1 LKAGLLAAAWQLPLS
16 GADDIYRTGGK
27 TMFKKN
33 LSLFLVGSLL
43 LSLFATPAALA
54 RTKEEKEAALA
65 AKVKAGVAK
74 LGAGVDA
81 KIAVRLR
88 DKTKLKGH
96 VSRIEEEAF
105 FITDAKTG
113 AETRVAYGDVTQ
125 AKGNNLSTGAIIA
138 IAAGVAVGVT
148 LLVLYIIIVSNG

>member
-1 LKAGLLAAAWQLPLS
+1 MECRLPIS
-16 GADDIYRTGGK
+16 AMNEIHRNGGK

-33 LSLFLVGSLL
+33 LSLFLVGALL
-43 LSLFATPAALA
+43 ISLFATPTALA

-74 LGAGVDA
+74 LGAGVDTNISI
-81 KIAVRLR
+81 KLR

-105 FITDAKTG
+105 FITDEKTG

-125 AKGNNLSTGAIIA
+125 AKGNNLSTGVIIA
-138 IAAGVAVGVT
+138 ISIGVGVGLT
-148 LLVLYIIIVSNG
+148 LLVIYIYILSNSR

>member
-1 LKAGLLAAAWQLPLS
+1 
-16 GADDIYRTGGK
+16 
-27 TMFKKN
+27 MFKKN

-43 LSLFATPAALA
+43 LSFFAAPAVLA

-81 KIAVRLR
+81 NISVKLR

-138 IAAGVAVGVT
+138 ISIGVGVGVT
-148 LLVLYIIIVSNG
+148 LLVIYIYILSNSR

>member
-1 LKAGLLAAAWQLPLS
+1 
-16 GADDIYRTGGK
+16 
-27 TMFKKN
+27 MFKKN
-33 LSLFLVGSLL
+33 LSLIIVGSLL

-65 AKVKAGVAK
+65 AKVKDGVAK
-74 LGAGVDA
+74 FGAGVDA
-81 KIAVRLR
+81 KISVKLR
-88 DKTKLKGH
+88 NKTKLKGY
-96 VSRIEEEAF
+96 VSRIEEENF

>member
-1 LKAGLLAAAWQLPLS
+1 M
-16 GADDIYRTGGK
+16 DEIHRTGGK

-33 LSLFLVGSLL
+33 LSLFLVGSLM
-43 LSLFATPAALA
+43 LSLFAVPSALA
-54 RTKEEKEAALA
+54 KTKEEKEAALA

-74 LGAGVDA
+74 LGAGADT
-81 KIAVRLR
+81 KISVKLR
-88 DKTKLKGH
+88 NKAKLKGY

-113 AETRVAYGDVTQ
+113 VETRVDYGDVTQ

-148 LLVLYIIIVSNG
+148 LLIIYLLIEANEPG

>member
-1 LKAGLLAAAWQLPLS
+1 MF
-16 GADDIYRTGGK
+16 RK
-27 TMFKKN
+27 T
-33 LSLFLVGSLL
+33 LSLFLVGALL
-43 LSLFATPAALA
+43 LSLFAVPSALA

-74 LGAGVDA
+74 LGAGKDA
-81 KIAVRLR
+81 AISVKLR
-88 DKTKLKGH
+88 NKTKLSGY

-105 FITDAKTG
+105 VITNAKTG

-138 IAAGVAVGVT
+138 ISAGIAVAATFLILYLIAVAYGD
-148 LLVLYIIIVSNG
+148 

>member
-1 LKAGLLAAAWQLPLS
+1 
-16 GADDIYRTGGK
+16 
-27 TMFKKN
+27 MFKKN
-33 LSLFLVGSLL
+33 LSLFLAGSLL
-43 LSLFATPAALA
+43 LSLFAAPAALA
-54 RTKEEKEAALA
+54 RTKEEKAAALA

-81 KIAVRLR
+81 KISVKLR
-88 DKTKLKGH
+88 NKTKLKGH

-148 LLVLYIIIVSNG
+148 LLIIYLMIKANETG